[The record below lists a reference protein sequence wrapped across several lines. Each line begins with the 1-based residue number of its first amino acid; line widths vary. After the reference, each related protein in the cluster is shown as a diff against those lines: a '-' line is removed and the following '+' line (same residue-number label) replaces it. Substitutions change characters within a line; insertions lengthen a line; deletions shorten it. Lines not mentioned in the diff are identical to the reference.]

1 MYVIEKAEFVLLKGG
16 SRVPMAEGAAGI
28 PVRGILI
35 GAVLALAINVLD
47 AYATILVRG
56 SYMTLNFS
64 TAAALFFFFFVVLA
78 NGLVALIRK
87 PLVLDHSELVTIYL
101 MMIVACCIP
110 CMGFTQ
116 FIIPSLVGSTY
127 YATPEND
134 WDFLY
139 NQHIPTW
146 MIPQGETVAR
156 YFFEGLPQGAA
167 IPWQPWIL
175 PLTYWYGFFLAL
187 SLAMICS
194 MVILRKQWMERER
207 LIYPLVQ
214 VPMEIIQQGGDRII
228 GGAFFANKLMWL
240 GFAFAVVML
249 SINGLHFYFPYFPT
263 INRFASLSFFR
274 DTVSM
279 DLWFNPA
286 WIGFFYF
293 VKLDVSASIWVFY
306 LIATIQRGVFNTVG
320 LQSTERLDEY
330 SLDPYTAHQGMGAM
344 IVFVLIGLW
353 IARGHLGEVFRKAF
367 WGDHRV
373 DDSGEII
380 SYRQAV
386 FGLLGSL
393 FLVAVALSMT
403 GLPPLIVPVFIFG
416 AAVIFLSLTRA
427 VVEGGVPTMR
437 PPVTTASFV
446 VSGVGTSSL
455 GAEGLVA
462 LGFTYGWH
470 AELRSFVMSS
480 VANGLKMS
488 EGVVQQRRRL
498 FWAVTIAILA
508 SLIGSTWMTFYLSY
522 KYGGINLNPLFYGWG
537 AAMMGAT
544 NMAARIADI
553 DVGPRM
559 DAWFFRGLG
568 GALMA
573 LLMWARHHFLWWP
586 LSPLGYML
594 SANWKTG
601 HIFLSAFLAWLFKC
615 LMLKY
620 GGTRLYKNARPFF
633 MGMILGEIV
642 AAGGW
647 LIIDFMSGRT
657 GNFLT
662 KP

>member
-1 MYVIEKAEFVLLKGG
+1 MANSEKIAIEKTIEEASQG
-16 SRVPMAEGAAGI
+16 SADI
-28 PVRGILI
+28 PLRGILI
-35 GAVLALAINVLD
+35 GAALALAINVLD
-47 AYATILVRG
+47 AYATIVVRG

-64 TAAALFFFFFVVLA
+64 TAAALFFFFFSALA
-78 NGLVALIRK
+78 SGLVALIRK
-87 PLVLDHSELVTIYL
+87 PLALDRAELITIYF

-116 FIIPSLVGSTY
+116 FIIPSLVGPAY

-139 NQHIPTW
+139 NQYIPQW

-156 YFFEGLPQGAA
+156 YFFEGLPKDVP

-175 PLTYWYGFFLAL
+175 PLTYWYSFFLAL

-214 VPMEIIQQGGDRII
+214 VPMEIIQQDGDRFI
-228 GGAFFANKLMWL
+228 GRSFFTDKLMWS
-240 GFAFAVVML
+240 GFSFAVVML
-249 SINGLHFYFPYFPT
+249 SINGLHFYFPYFPS
-263 INRFASLSFFR
+263 INRFASILLFR

-293 VKLDVSASIWVFY
+293 VKLDISASIWVFY
-306 LIATIQRGVFNTVG
+306 TLTSIQRGVFNFIG
-320 LQSTERLDEY
+320 LRSTERLDEY
-330 SLDPYTAHQGMGAM
+330 SLDPYSAHQGTGAM

-353 IARGHLGEVFRKAF
+353 TAREHLGEVFHKAF
-367 WGDHRV
+367 GKTPEV
-373 DDSGEII
+373 DDSAELI

-393 FLVAVALSMT
+393 LLVAVGLWMT
-403 GLPPLIVPVFIFG
+403 GMPLSIVLLFLFG

-427 VVEGGVPTMR
+427 VVEGGVPSMR

-446 VSGVGTSSL
+446 VSGTGTSVL

-470 AELRSFVMSS
+470 AELRSFVMTS

-488 EGVVQQRRRL
+488 ELIKGSKRRL
-498 FWAVTIAILA
+498 FWAILIAIA
-508 SLIGSTWMTFYLSY
+508 VSLFGSTYMTFYLSY

-537 AAMMGAT
+537 AARMGAA
-544 NMAARIADI
+544 NMAQRIAD
-553 DVGPRM
+553 GPIGPSL
-559 DAWFFRGLG
+559 DAWLFRGIG
-568 GALMA
+568 GAMMA
-573 LLMWARHHFLWWP
+573 LLMWARHQFLWWP

-601 HIFLSAFLAWLFKC
+601 HIFLSAFLAWLCKC

-620 GGTRLYKNARPFF
+620 GGPRLYLSSRPFF
-633 MGMILGEIV
+633 MGMILGEIA
-642 AAGGW
+642 AAGSW
-647 LIIDFMSGRT
+647 LAIDFLSGRT

>member
-1 MYVIEKAEFVLLKGG
+1 MPFLKANRTLGRRG
-16 SRVPMAEGAAGI
+16 DGAALAGNKAAV
-28 PVRGILI
+28 PARGILI
-35 GAVLALAINVLD
+35 GALLALAINVLD
-47 AYATILVRG
+47 AYATIVVRG

-64 TAAALFFFFFVVLA
+64 TAAALFFFFFVGLA
-78 NGLVALIRK
+78 SLLVALIRK
-87 PLVLDHSELVTIYL
+87 PLALDQAELVTIYL
-101 MMIVACCIP
+101 MMMVACCIP

-116 FIIPSLVGSTY
+116 FIIPSLVGPTY

-134 WDFLY
+134 WNFLY
-139 NQHIPTW
+139 NQHVPSW
-146 MIPQGETVAR
+146 MVPQGDTVAR
-156 YFFEGLPQGAA
+156 YFFEGLPQGES
-167 IPWQPWIL
+167 IPWQPWLL
-175 PLTYWYGFFLAL
+175 PLTCWYSFFLVL
-187 SLAMICS
+187 SLGMVCG

-207 LIYPLVQ
+207 LIFPLVQ
-214 VPMEIIQQGGDRII
+214 VPMEIIQQEGDRTGE
-228 GGAFFANKLMWL
+228 GGFFSQRLMWL
-240 GFAFAVVML
+240 GFAFALVML

-263 INRFASLSFFR
+263 INRFASLLLFR
-274 DTVSM
+274 NTVSM

-306 LIATIQRGVFNTVG
+306 LVATLQRGLFNTIG

-353 IARGHLGEVFRKAF
+353 WARQHLAKVGRKAF
-367 WGDHRV
+367 LKDPQV

-380 SYRQAV
+380 PYRLAV
-386 FGLLGSL
+386 FGLLGSAL
-393 FLVAVALSMT
+393 LVAWALWMT
-403 GLPPLIVPVFIFG
+403 GMPPLVVPVFMFG

-446 VSGVGTSSL
+446 VSGVGTSPL
-455 GAEGLVA
+455 GAQGLVA

-480 VANGLKMS
+480 VANGLKMG
-488 EGVVQQRRRL
+488 EVIRGDKGRL
-498 FWAVTIAILA
+498 FWATLIAILV
-508 SLIGSTWMTFYLSY
+508 SLAGSTYMTFYLSY

-537 AAMMGAT
+537 AAMMGAN
-544 NMAARIADI
+544 NMATRIAEGAI
-553 DVGPRM
+553 GPRL
-559 DAWFFRGLG
+559 DAWFFRGVG
-568 GALMA
+568 GALMG
-573 LLMWARHHFLWWP
+573 LLMWARHRFLWWP

-601 HIFLSAFLAWLFKC
+601 HIFLSAFLGWLLKC
-615 LMLKY
+615 VILKY
-620 GGTRLYKNARPFF
+620 GGIRLYQNARPFF

-642 AAGGW
+642 AAGSW
-647 LIIDFMSGRT
+647 LLIDFMCGRT